1 MDNRS
6 ARRYD
11 QLRAQLSAVLR
22 LNRLRAAGTRADRS
36 RVRRVQKR
44 MLRRTARQ
52 GRAAQRQTNPRQQ
65 NLVARVRAADY
76 RLSLRSPRTAPLLPC
91 VQGVRRTGSAALDLA
106 YVACGRVD
114 GFWEFGLK
122 QWDIAAGSLIVEE
135 AGGHVSNMDG
145 AALDLA
151 LGQIIASNGRL
162 HQPMIE
168 VIESARPEAE
178 RRHAEM
184 LREDGMP
191 RPTASPG

>member
-1 MDNRS
+1 M
-6 ARRYD
+6 
-11 QLRAQLSAVLR
+11 
-22 LNRLRAAGTRADRS
+22 TR
-36 RVRRVQKR
+36 
-44 MLRRTARQ
+44 
-52 GRAAQRQTNPRQQ
+52 
-65 NLVARVRAADY
+65 
-76 RLSLRSPRTAPLLPC
+76 

-122 QWDIAAGSLIVEE
+122 QWDIAAGSLLVEE

-151 LGQIIASNGRL
+151 VGQIIASNGRL

-168 VIESARPEAE
+168 VIEAARPEAE